1 MLKTIGSKLFLMLLP
16 LLLVQCSCDKGKPR
30 STTTGGSKMAVRTTI
45 EIKSSAFTDGG
56 KIPVEYTCDGA
67 GISPDLS
74 WSNVPPETKSL
85 VLICDDPD
93 APMGT
98 FTHWVMYNIPPKV
111 NNLPAGT
118 PAEPKL
124 DNGALQGINSARKI
138 GYTPPC
144 PPSGTH
150 RYIFT
155 IYALDTVLNLEP
167 GVQKSEVEQAME
179 GHILAEGRIIGKYS
193 RR

>member
-1 MLKTIGSKLFLMLLP
+1 
-16 LLLVQCSCDKGKPR
+16 
-30 STTTGGSKMAVRTTI
+30 MAVRTTI